1 MITPNKFLFFGNNI
15 YKKRKI
21 WNIYVYYQKIPHI
34 HYYHDLM
41 FMIYYI
47 FLVLSQYIFLP
58 FSWSFFFSI
67 LFCLSFLDCLS
78 VIRWWW
84 YILKLC
90 SGGEFI
96 YIFVFFLFFWNIKE
110 FNSFVLNEK
119 RIVSSGP
126 WYEFPIWQIK
136 KELFFFFFEKEKG
149 KKVKKKAY
157 CVLSFVKK
165 GKKKVKRKE
174 N

>member
-21 WNIYVYYQKIPHI
+21 WNICVLSKNPSYSLLSWSHVYDILYIPCVI
-34 HYYHDLM
+34 T
-41 FMIYYI
+41 IYI
-47 FLVLSQYIFLP
+47 SPLFLV
-58 FSWSFFFSI
+58 FFFSI

-157 CVLSFVKK
+157 CVVF
-165 GKKKVKRKE
+165 R
-174 N
+174 